1 MQLMIVLTCV
11 EKSCKSCV
19 KREVQSESHWLYFAG
34 CSKNVLFIQTQ
45 CFIIVLCPV
54 LLIVLVTVLLS
65 IYTVRTSSTLL
76 MPAVQAH
83 NCTLCVSSRA

>member
-45 CFIIVLCPV
+45 CFIIVLCIV
-54 LLIVLVTVLLS
+54 IVLVTVLAYIRS
-65 IYTVRTSSTLL
+65 SSTLL
-76 MPAVQAH
+76 MPAVRH
-83 NCTLCVSSRA
+83 KSVHIVVSSRA